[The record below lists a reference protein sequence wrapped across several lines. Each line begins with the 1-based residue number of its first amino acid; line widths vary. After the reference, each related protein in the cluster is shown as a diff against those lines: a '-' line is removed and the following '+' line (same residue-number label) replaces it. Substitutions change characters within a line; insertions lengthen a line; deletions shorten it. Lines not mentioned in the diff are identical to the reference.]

1 MNYPLPDFA
10 SDKDEWPTY
19 VIEVLNKDD
28 IWLQA
33 TVNYIASIQMANEL
47 KRQLET
53 ENPGTFF
60 RVAKR
65 IRK

>member
-1 MNYPLPDFA
+1 MNYPLPDFEG
-10 SDKDEWPTY
+10 DKSISTY
-19 VIEVLNKDD
+19 VIEVLNKHN
-28 IWLQA
+28 IWIQA